1 MRFLI
6 ALIALLILTACSLF
20 YLQPYSKAIY
30 IFIARDKEITV
41 FSYDSRNHELTKV
54 ASKTLDSEIYKE
66 GKMVLTFTPSTSL
79 LVPLE
84 DGIVEIDVSSPA
96 DLKINKKLS
105 VQDRGVKKALFCL
118 NDLFVL
124 DKIGNLWH
132 EYNGKLKRI
141 FEGSYNDMV
150 CTPDQNCLIL
160 SSDEGLFCYKP
171 DFSKPLNGESSCGY
185 GQLLISGDGN
195 TFYALSK
202 DGIFS
207 TNFPGGSCKFD
218 KPILISTITNAE
230 NIDAN
235 EEFLVL
241 SAQGSI
247 VALDLSTRNLKT
259 LHLYNG
265 NTSPKIIGK
274 NVIFIDNGI
283 IRICIWNLEEDRLYE
298 FIGYNLEGALLE
310 AGEEW

>member
-6 ALIALLILTACSLF
+6 ALAALLIFTACSLF
-20 YLQPYSKAIY
+20 YFQPYNKAVY
-30 IFIARDKEITV
+30 IFTAKGNEIIA
-41 FSYDSRNHELTKV
+41 FSYDPTNHELAKV
-54 ASKTLDSEIYKE
+54 ASKTLDSKIFSE
-66 GKMVLTFTPSTSL
+66 GKLVLTFKPSTSL

-241 SAQGSI
+241 SAQGNI

-265 NTSPKIIGK
+265 NASPKIIGK

-283 IRICIWNLEEDRLYE
+283 IRIWNLEEDRLYE